1 MVTETARKRKRAGQ
15 GVIERVMDGDAEQ
28 VTNDTV

>member
-1 MVTETARKRKRAGQ
+1 MVTETARKREGQ
-15 GVIERVMDGDAEQ
+15 GVIESVMDGDAEQ